1 MQLLN
6 LTPLDTL
13 IDPHDPAL
21 TSTASTSRF
30 ATAKRSHLGG
40 ELRSSHV
47 GAKVKLGGWVHRTRN
62 LGGIV
67 FLDLRDRGGLVQ
79 VSFDPKW
86 TPANVIERAGK
97 LSLET
102 VITIDGEVA
111 ARPAEM
117 RNPEMET
124 GEVEVRARD
133 FQIVGP
139 AETPAIPVA
148 RGKGEKL
155 PAEELRLKHRNLDLR
170 RGELQKNLI
179 LRHRLQQTTRRFL
192 DERGYLEIETP
203 ILTKPTPE
211 GARDYIVPSRVHPG
225 EFYALPQSPQL
236 YKQLLMVAG
245 FDRYFQIAR
254 CFRDEDLR
262 ADRQPEFTQIDIEA
276 SFIEW
281 EDIISLTEGLLGA
294 LFQEI
299 GAEIPA
305 KFERLSY
312 PDAMERFG
320 IDRPDLR
327 YGLELFD
334 ASEAFRG
341 SDFGVAN
348 AALGAGGRVRGIR
361 IPGGGTLSRKQVDE
375 LEAIAKS
382 AGAGGVIRLKRGA
395 NGLEGPAAKFLS
407 EGSAQRLAIGEGEL
421 CLLVAGAEQ
430 VTSPALDRVRQ
441 DVAQRL
447 QMVSED
453 KRTFLWITDF
463 PLFIR
468 EPNGALSSVHHPF
481 TSPNPEDIAL
491 LDSAPEKARALA
503 YDVVLNGTELG
514 GGSIRINDPSLQR
527 KVLGL
532 LGIDAHQAQARFGF
546 LLDAL
551 KAGAPPH
558 GGIALGFDRI
568 AMMLAGATSLRD
580 VIAFPKT
587 TAARALFE
595 DAPSTVPP
603 EDLRELHL
611 QNMTS

>member
-1 MQLLN
+1 M
-6 LTPLDTL
+6 
-13 IDPHDPAL
+13 
-21 TSTASTSRF
+21 
-30 ATAKRSHLGG
+30 
-40 ELRSSHV
+40 
-47 GAKVKLGGWVHRTRN
+47 
-62 LGGIV
+62 
-67 FLDLRDRGGLVQ
+67 Q
-79 VSFDPKW
+79 VSFDPKS
-86 TPANVIERAGK
+86 TPPEVIDRAGK
-97 LSLET
+97 LGLET
-102 VITIDGEVA
+102 VIIVEGDVM

-124 GEVEVRARD
+124 GDIEVRARD

-155 PAEELRLKHRNLDLR
+155 PAEEIRLKYRNLDLR
-170 RGELQKNLI
+170 RFDLQKNLI
-179 LRHRLQQTTRRFL
+179 LRHRLQQTTRRYL
-192 DERGYLEIETP
+192 DDRGFLEIETP

-236 YKQLLMVAG
+236 YKQLLMIAG

-276 SFIEW
+276 SFIER
-281 EDIISLTEGLLGA
+281 EDIISLTEGMLAA
-294 LFQEI
+294 LFKD
-299 GAEIPA
+299 ADVEIPP
-305 KFERLSY
+305 KFARLTY
-312 PDAMERFG
+312 ADAMERYG
-320 IDRPDLR
+320 SDRPDLR
-327 YGLELFD
+327 YSLELADFSD
-334 ASEAFRG
+334 VFRG
-341 SDFGVAN
+341 SEFGVAN
-348 AALGAGGRVRGIR
+348 SVLSAGGRIRGLR
-361 IPGGGTLSRKQVDE
+361 IPGGAALSRKQVDE
-375 LEAIAKS
+375 IEAIAKS
-382 AGAGGVIRLKRGA
+382 AGAGGLIRLKRGA
-395 NGLEGPAAKFLS
+395 GGLEGPAAKFLN
-407 EGSAQRLAIGEGEL
+407 EAAVQRLGLSEGEL
-421 CLLVAGAEQ
+421 ALLVAGPDQ
-430 VTSPALDRVRQ
+430 VSSPALDRVRQ

-447 QMVSED
+447 QMVSEG
-453 KRTFLWITDF
+453 KRQFLWVTDF

-468 EPNGALSSVHHPF
+468 EANGTLSSVHHPF
-481 TSPNPEDIAL
+481 TSPNPEDMAL
-491 LDSAPEKARALA
+491 LDSAPEKVRALA

-532 LGIDAHQAQARFGF
+532 LGVDAAHAQARFGF

-551 KAGAPPH
+551 SAGAPPH

-568 AMMLAGATSLRD
+568 AMMLSGASSLRD

>member
-1 MQLLN
+1 
-6 LTPLDTL
+6 
-13 IDPHDPAL
+13 
-21 TSTASTSRF
+21 
-30 ATAKRSHLGG
+30 
-40 ELRSSHV
+40 
-47 GAKVKLGGWVHRTRN
+47 
-62 LGGIV
+62 
-67 FLDLRDRGGLVQ
+67 
-79 VSFDPKW
+79 
-86 TPANVIERAGK
+86 
-97 LSLET
+97 
-102 VITIDGEVA
+102 
-111 ARPAEM
+111 
-117 RNPEMET
+117 
-124 GEVEVRARD
+124 
-133 FQIVGP
+133 
-139 AETPAIPVA
+139 
-148 RGKGEKL
+148 
-155 PAEELRLKHRNLDLR
+155 
-170 RGELQKNLI
+170 
-179 LRHRLQQTTRRFL
+179 
-192 DERGYLEIETP
+192 
-203 ILTKPTPE
+203 
-211 GARDYIVPSRVHPG
+211 
-225 EFYALPQSPQL
+225 
-236 YKQLLMVAG
+236 
-245 FDRYFQIAR
+245 
-254 CFRDEDLR
+254 
-262 ADRQPEFTQIDIEA
+262 
-276 SFIEW
+276 
-281 EDIISLTEGLLGA
+281 
-294 LFQEI
+294 
-299 GAEIPA
+299 
-305 KFERLSY
+305 
-312 PDAMERFG
+312 
-320 IDRPDLR
+320 
-327 YGLELFD
+327 
-334 ASEAFRG
+334 
-341 SDFGVAN
+341 
-348 AALGAGGRVRGIR
+348 
-361 IPGGGTLSRKQVDE
+361 
-375 LEAIAKS
+375 
-382 AGAGGVIRLKRGA
+382 IRLKRGA

-407 EGSAQRLAIGEGEL
+407 EGSAHRLAIGEGEL